1 MRKAEFYS
9 RGTGVKADRMI
20 IVTPHADER
29 PSKQLRN
36 SGSRYTREFEV
47 LRF

>member
-29 PSKQLRN
+29 ALKTAEEF
-36 SGSRYTREFEV
+36 GIEIYTRV
-47 LRF
+47 